1 MSQLMLSPVTAG
13 TVQQVS
19 PSCISLVLGAICIF
33 SSMTALSKTAD
44 SEIFVKAGTFHAEVE
59 GPDTDSAGNLFAVN
73 FGGAADSNKGSI
85 GKVSPNGESSLLLRL
100 PDGSTGNGIQ
110 FDAQGV
116 MYIADYTGHNIWR
129 YADGTLSVLV
139 HEPRMHQ
146 PNDLALHHSGVIFA
160 SDPDWKNS
168 KGQLWRI
175 TPGGVPQKI
184 ADTGTSNGVA
194 VSQDQRFLYVNESAQ
209 RRIWQYPL
217 NEVAQV
223 GQPSLLIEFA
233 DFGLD
238 GMRTDRLGNLY
249 VARYGKGVIAKISPQ
264 GELLQEYRLHGQYP
278 TNVAF
283 SPDERFLYVTMQ
295 RDGSIE
301 RIDLAP
307 PATGEAR

>member
-1 MSQLMLSPVTAG
+1 LSELMLSPATARACG
-13 TVQQVS
+13 HIT
-19 PSCISLVLGAICIF
+19 PSYLTLLLSALCIF
-33 SSMTALSKTAD
+33 SSMTALAKTPD

-59 GPDTDSAGNLFAVN
+59 GPDTDSAGYLYAVN
-73 FGGAADSNKGSI
+73 FGGAADSNKGTI
-85 GKVSPNGESSLLLRL
+85 GKVSPNGDSSLLVRL

-110 FDAQGV
+110 FDAQDV

-129 YADGTLSVLV
+129 YADGKLSLLV

-146 PNDLALHHSGVIFA
+146 PNDLALHPSGVIFA
-160 SDPDWKNS
+160 SDPDWKNG

-175 TPGGVPQKI
+175 VPGGVPQKI

-194 VSQDQRFLYVNESAQ
+194 VSHDLRYLYVNESAQ
-209 RRIWQYPL
+209 RRIWQYAL
-217 NEVAQV
+217 NEAAQIS
-223 GQPSLLIEFA
+223 QAKLLIEFA

-238 GMRTDRLGNLY
+238 GMRTDRQGNLY

-278 TNVAF
+278 TNVAL

-301 RIDLAP
+301 RIDL
-307 PATGEAR
+307 PAQATR

>member
-1 MSQLMLSPVTAG
+1 MSELMLSPATARACG
-13 TVQQVS
+13 HIT
-19 PSCISLVLGAICIF
+19 PSYLTLLLSAWCIF
-33 SSMTALSKTAD
+33 SSMTALAKTPD

-59 GPDTDSAGNLFAVN
+59 GPDTDSAGYLYAVN
-73 FGGAADSNKGSI
+73 FGGAADSNKGTI
-85 GKVSPNGESSLLLRL
+85 GKVSPNGDSSLLVRL

-110 FDAQGV
+110 FDAQDV

-129 YADGTLSVLV
+129 YADGKLSLLV

-146 PNDLALHHSGVIFA
+146 PNDLALHPSGVIFA
-160 SDPDWKNS
+160 SDPDWKNG

-175 TPGGVPQKI
+175 VPGGVPQKI

-194 VSQDQRFLYVNESAQ
+194 VSHDLRYLYVNESAQ
-209 RRIWQYPL
+209 RRIWQYAL
-217 NEVAQV
+217 NVAAQIS
-223 GQPSLLIEFA
+223 QAKLLIEFA

-238 GMRTDRLGNLY
+238 GMRTDRQGNLY

-278 TNVAF
+278 TNVAL

-301 RIDLAP
+301 RIDL
-307 PATGEAR
+307 PAQATR

>member
-1 MSQLMLSPVTAG
+1 MSDVMLSPATSNLNHAG
-13 TVQQVS
+13 
-19 PSCISLVLGAICIF
+19 PSALRTILSIFCIC
-33 SSMTALSKTAD
+33 SMSALAKAPD
-44 SEIFVKAGTFHAEVE
+44 SEIFVPAGTFHAEIE
-59 GPDTDSAGNLFAVN
+59 GPDTDNKGNLYAVN
-73 FGGAADSNKGSI
+73 FGGADDSNKGTI
-85 GKVSPNGESSLLLRL
+85 GKVSPDGHSQLFLRL
-100 PDGSTGNGIQ
+100 PAGSTGNGIQ

-160 SDPDWKNS
+160 SDPDWKNR

-175 TPGGVPQKI
+175 VPGAVPQKI

-194 VSQDQRFLYVNESAQ
+194 VSHDQQFLYVNESAQ

-217 NEVAQV
+217 NAVGQV
-223 GQPSLLIEFA
+223 GQPQLLIEFV

-238 GMRTDRLGNLY
+238 GMRTDRHGDLY
-249 VARYGKGVIAKISPQ
+249 VARYGKGVIAKISPK
-264 GELLQEYRLHGQYP
+264 GELLQEYQLHGQYP
-278 TNVAF
+278 TNVAL

-301 RIDLAP
+301 RIDLQAQP
-307 PATGEAR
+307 TR

>member
-1 MSQLMLSPVTAG
+1 MSELMLSPATASASG
-13 TVQQVS
+13 HIT
-19 PSCISLVLGAICIF
+19 PSYLTLLLSAWCIF
-33 SSMTALSKTAD
+33 SSMTALAKTPD

-59 GPDTDSAGNLFAVN
+59 GPDTDSAGYLYAVN
-73 FGGAADSNKGSI
+73 FGGAADSNKGTI
-85 GKVSPNGESSLLLRL
+85 GKVSPNGDSSLLVRL

-110 FDAQGV
+110 FDAQDV

-129 YADGTLSVLV
+129 YADGKLSLLV

-146 PNDLALHHSGVIFA
+146 PNDLALHPSGVIFA
-160 SDPDWKNS
+160 SDPDWKNG

-175 TPGGVPQKI
+175 VPGGVPQKI

-194 VSQDQRFLYVNESAQ
+194 VSHDLRYLYVNESAQ
-209 RRIWQYPL
+209 RRIWQYAL
-217 NEVAQV
+217 NEAAQIS
-223 GQPSLLIEFA
+223 QAKLLIEFA

-238 GMRTDRLGNLY
+238 GMRTDRQGNLY

-278 TNVAF
+278 TNVAL

-301 RIDLAP
+301 RIDL
-307 PATGEAR
+307 PAQATR

>member
-1 MSQLMLSPVTAG
+1 LSELKLSPVTADA
-13 TVQQVS
+13 TS
-19 PSCISLVLGAICIF
+19 HIASSCLPLLLSAFCIF
-33 SSMTALSKTAD
+33 NSMTALAKTPD

-59 GPDTDSAGNLFAVN
+59 GPDTDSAGNLYAVN

-85 GKVSPNGESSLLLRL
+85 GKVSPNGDSSLLLRL

-129 YADGTLSVLV
+129 YADGKLSLLV

-160 SDPDWKNS
+160 SDPDWQNS

-175 TPGGVPQKI
+175 APGGIPQKI

-194 VSQDQRFLYVNESAQ
+194 VSQDQRYLYVNESAQ

-217 NEVAQV
+217 NETAQV
-223 GQPSLLIEFA
+223 GQAKLLIEFA

-238 GMRTDRLGNLY
+238 GMRTDRHGNLY

-301 RIDLAP
+301 RIDLP
-307 PATGEAR
+307 TQATR